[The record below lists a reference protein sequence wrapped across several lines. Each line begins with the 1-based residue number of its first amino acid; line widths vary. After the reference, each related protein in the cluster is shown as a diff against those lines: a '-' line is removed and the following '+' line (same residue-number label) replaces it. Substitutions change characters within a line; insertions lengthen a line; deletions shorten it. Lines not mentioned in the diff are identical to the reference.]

1 MSAKDTLMRLA
12 VPSLV
17 SKIKD
22 RLLQVKTKVGWPPA
36 PIIELDDRFLKVELD
51 RSVIRNWGLS
61 AGFLTMIFL
70 SYGFV
75 EDIHST
81 WKSSEVFK
89 KDYFESIKNKYGE
102 DFYKIRM
109 DKIDTY
115 LYDQIGDDLVL
126 SFDEYIFN
134 VRYSKGFYKPMRK
147 LGFDI
152 FKISFL
158 VIGMFTFLYFFI
170 RFKRLAPLIFDRERR
185 IFYTWRFGKAVAQK
199 YDDMQYRNHIQGL
212 FIPMGIVPTR
222 KRWGEKTIPDN
233 AIGWLPFRIMPHG
246 NLYVNDMAEYEGI
259 LAYIVQFM
267 EFGRE
272 HVMPDKTEWKRKT
285 RDFLFYED
293 ERPADLES
301 QIEDVLKR
309 LESNRPAWL
318 NDVKNHEEKG
328 WSK

>member
-22 RLLQVKTKVGWPPA
+22 RLLQVKTKVGCPPA
-36 PIIELDDRFLKVELD
+36 PIIELDHRFLKVELD

-61 AGFLTMIFL
+61 AGFLTIIFL

-75 EDIHST
+75 DKGYKS
-81 WKSSEVFK
+81 WKASEVSTLNFIDRKENKFGIEYFK
-89 KDYFESIKNKYGE
+89 LTKDDYE
-102 DFYKIRM
+102 IRR
-109 DKIDTY
+109 Y
-115 LYDQIGDDLVL
+115 NRVGDDLVM
-126 SFDEYIFN
+126 SFEEYIFN
-134 VRYSKGFYKPMRK
+134 TRYRKDLSRPMRR
-147 LGFDI
+147 LAFDI
-152 FKISFL
+152 LKISFL
-158 VIGMFTFLYFFI
+158 FIGMFTFLYFFI

-185 IFYTWRFGKAVAQK
+185 IFYTWRFGKAVAQQ

-212 FIPMGIVPTR
+212 FIPMGTVPTL